1 MEQLLELLGEV
12 RPDVDFVG
20 NTALIDNGVLD
31 SLNIMEIVAEICDA
45 FDIEISP
52 ADIVPANFNSADAMW
67 QMIQRIR
74 KQ

>member
-12 RPDVDFVG
+12 RPDVDFAG

-31 SLNIMEIVAEICDA
+31 SLNIMEIVAKICDA

-52 ADIVPANFNSADAMW
+52 ADIVPANFSSADAMW